1 MKPLITD
8 DHRAQLLDN
17 GAAAARG
24 EKRDPLP
31 VVKLFTLDAHATW
44 LLTELSPADGDTAFG
59 LIDLGIGA
67 PELGH
72 VRLSV
77 LEGIRGPQNLAV
89 VRDLHFTP
97 RRRLSEY
104 AQLAQADGSIND

>member
-8 DHRAQLLDN
+8 GQRVQLLEN
-17 GAAAARG
+17 GATAACG
-24 EKRDPLP
+24 EQCDPLP

-44 LLTELSPADGDTAFG
+44 LLTELDPDDGDTAFG
-59 LIDLGIGA
+59 LIDLGMGT
-67 PELGH
+67 PQLGH

-77 LEGIRGPQNLAV
+77 LEGIRGPRNLAV

-97 RRRLSEY
+97 KRRLSEY
-104 AQLAQADGSIND
+104 ARLAEADGSIND

>member
-8 DHRAQLLDN
+8 AQRVQLLEN
-17 GAAAARG
+17 GTAAACG
-24 EKRDPLP
+24 EQCDPLP

-44 LLTELSPADGDTAFG
+44 LLTELDPDDGDTAFG
-59 LIDLGIGA
+59 LIDLGMGT
-67 PELGH
+67 PQLGH

-77 LEGIRGPQNLAV
+77 LEGIRGPRNLAV

-97 RRRLSEY
+97 KHRLSEY
-104 AQLAQADGSIND
+104 VRMAEADGSIND

>member
-1 MKPLITD
+1 MIPLITD
-8 DHRAQLLDN
+8 AHRAQLLDN

-44 LLTELSPADGDTAFG
+44 LLTELDPDDGDTAFG
-59 LIDLGIGA
+59 LLDLGIGTPA
-67 PELGH
+67 LGH

-77 LEGIRGPQNLAV
+77 LEGIRGPRNLNVA
-89 VRDLHFTP
+89 RDLYFTP
-97 RRRLSEY
+97 KWRLSEY
-104 AQLAQADGSIND
+104 ARLARADGSITD

>member
-8 DHRAQLLDN
+8 EQRAQLLDN

-24 EKRDPLP
+24 EQRDPFP

-44 LLTELSPADGDTAFG
+44 LLTELNPDDGDTAFG
-59 LIDLGIGA
+59 LIGLGVGTPA
-67 PELGH
+67 LGH

-77 LEGIRGPQNLAV
+77 LEGIRGPENLSV

-104 AQLAQADGSIND
+104 VRLAQADGSIND

>member
-8 DHRAQLLDN
+8 DHRVQLLDN

-44 LLTELSPADGDTAFG
+44 LLTELDPDDGDTAFG
-59 LIDLGIGA
+59 LIDLGMGT

-77 LEGIRGPQNLAV
+77 LEGIRGPKDLAV
-89 VRDLHFTP
+89 ARDVHFTP

-104 AQLAQADGSIND
+104 VRLAQAEGSIND

>member
-1 MKPLITD
+1 MKPLIAD

-31 VVKLFTLDAHATW
+31 VVKLYTLDAHATW
-44 LLTELSPADGDTAFG
+44 LLTELDPDDGDTAFG
-59 LIDLGIGA
+59 LIDLGIGT

-77 LEGIRGPQNLAV
+77 LEGIRGPRNLAV
-89 VRDLHFTP
+89 ARDPHFTP
-97 RRRLSEY
+97 KRQLSEY
-104 AQLAQADGSIND
+104 ARLARADGSIND

>member
-24 EKRDPLP
+24 EQCDPLP
-31 VVKLFTLDAHATW
+31 VVKLFTLDAHAIW
-44 LLTELSPADGDTAFG
+44 LLTELDPSDGDTAFG
-59 LIDLGIGA
+59 LCDLGMGTPA
-67 PELGH
+67 LGH
-72 VRLSV
+72 VRLSD
-77 LEGIRGPQNLAV
+77 LEGIRGPRNLAV

-104 AQLAQADGSIND
+104 TRLAQADGSIND

>member
-1 MKPLITD
+1 MTPLITD

-44 LLTELSPADGDTAFG
+44 LLTELDPEDGDTAFG
-59 LIDLGIGA
+59 LCDLGMGA

-77 LEGIRGPQNLAV
+77 LEDIRGPRNLPV
-89 VRDLHFTP
+89 ERDLHFTP
-97 RRRLSEY
+97 KRRLSEY
-104 AQLAQADGSIND
+104 VRLARADGSIND

>member
-1 MKPLITD
+1 MKPLITNN
-8 DHRAQLLDN
+8 HRIQLLEN

-24 EKRDPLP
+24 ERRDPLP
-31 VVKLFTLDAHATW
+31 VVKLLTLDAHAAW
-44 LLTELSPADGDTAFG
+44 LLTELSPDDCDTAFG

-67 PELGH
+67 PEFGH

-77 LEGIRGPQNLAV
+77 LEGIRGPRNLAV

-104 AQLAQADGSIND
+104 ARLAQADGSIND

>member
-1 MKPLITD
+1 MNKLITGE
-8 DHRAQLLDN
+8 HRAQLLDN

-31 VVKLFTLDAHATW
+31 VVKLYTMDAHATW
-44 LLTELSPADGDTAFG
+44 LLTELDPDDGDTAFG
-59 LIDLGIGA
+59 LIDLGMGT

-77 LEGIRGPQNLAV
+77 LEGIRGPRNLAV
-89 VRDLHFTP
+89 ARDLHFTP
-97 RRRLSEY
+97 QRRLSEY
-104 AQLAQADGSIND
+104 TRLARADGSITD